1 MYMNIADRYVHPRQV
16 PYVREAFQA
25 IIREVVDAEDL
36 DLEIDP
42 IVVRQKLERLIL
54 FDLKVC
60 LPFILLDPSNAH

>member
-16 PYVREAFQA
+16 PYVREAFQT

-42 IVVRQKLERLIL
+42 TVVRQ
-54 FDLKVC
+54 
-60 LPFILLDPSNAH
+60 